1 MEAVE
6 THLFFWPLVF
16 NYLGPEDLTSV
27 ASVCLTWWKFVFRG
41 GKATARKFLECQDLT
56 LVNTGRLFQKVPL
69 KLFSRL
75 YSIDLSRTCISSKNF
90 LQLVS
95 TAKRLGELN
104 IQACAGIEEQALFK
118 AKSSCRFLKC
128 INISHN
134 EQFGILAIACLC
146 SMESLQEIC
155 ARGINLEYREILFL
169 SKTFPRLGNG
179 LDLET
184 DSTDGDYFFDAV
196 DIASDFDVLEDSF

>member
-1 MEAVE
+1 MEA
-6 THLFFWPLVF
+6 HLFFWPLVF
-16 NYLGPEDLTSV
+16 DYLGPEDLASV

-41 GKATARKFLECQDLT
+41 RKVAAQRFLECQDLT
-56 LVNTGRLFQKVPL
+56 LVDTGRLYQKVPL

-75 YSIDLSRTCISSKNF
+75 YRIHLTGTCISSENF

-95 TAKRLGELN
+95 TATRLRELN
-104 IQACAGIEEQALFK
+104 IQACAGITPEALFK
-118 AKSSCRFLKC
+118 AKPSLRLLRS

-134 EQFGILAIACLC
+134 EQFGVLVIACLC
-146 SMESLQEIC
+146 SLESLKEIC
-155 ARGINLEYREILFL
+155 ARGIDLEYREILFL

-184 DSTDGDYFFDAV
+184 DTTDGDYFFDAV
-196 DIASDFDVLEDSF
+196 DIVSDFDVLEDLF